1 MAEHLHYD
9 DGDITN
15 VETRHETSD
24 VNVRALI
31 WFGVIVVIFAVI
43 THFLVYFIYRSFVVE
58 ERHQSKKSG
67 VLTEVA
73 RPADA
78 AVPKNQP
85 LLQPFPRKDGA
96 TGNVQVPYRDTP
108 VTDLAALRDAEQKV
122 LTSYGWVDQQ
132 KGIVRM
138 PIDVA
143 MQLTLQRGLPVQQQM
158 PAPAVTGMPGQITM
172 PNSADSTGGESP
184 ATVRARHSDM
194 PPPVAP
200 APQPQGVR
208 P

>member
-1 MAEHLHYD
+1 MAEHFHYD
-9 DGDITN
+9 DGDLAN
-15 VETRHETSD
+15 PETHHESSD

-43 THFLVYFIYRSFVVE
+43 THFLVYFIYRAFIAE
-58 ERHQSKKSG
+58 ERHQSRKAG
-67 VLTEVA
+67 VLTEVS

-85 LLQPFPRKDGA
+85 LLQPFPRKDAVSGA
-96 TGNVQVPYRDTP
+96 VQVPYRDTP
-108 VTDLAALRDAEQKV
+108 VTDLQAMRDAEEKV

-132 KGIVRM
+132 KGIVHM

-143 MQLTLQRGLPVQQQM
+143 MQLTLQRGLPVQAQM
-158 PAPAVTGMPGQITM
+158 PKPAVSGMPGQITS
-172 PNSADSTGGESP
+172 PTSAESTGGESP
-184 ATVRARHSDM
+184 ATVRARRADV
-194 PPPVAP
+194 PPPAVAP
-200 APQPQGVR
+200 APQGVR